1 MSSEN
6 LAKINAARET
16 DGKFGAQLHAVSDV
30 AVANPERPEWLNGWP
45 ETLPVPE
52 LSFHVGDDNVITTS
66 ADIDGETF
74 VEAWNPGD
82 DVHSQESHAFE
93 LGFGSEEETAAAE
106 EWIKAKHEQIAANLR
121 AEMHDAVERAR
132 HRVMA
137 KTTGQPVPVSD
148 EELDAIIE
156 SNSRALNN
164 AQEDMELAATARIA
178 RGILTDHPDAAAMVL
193 YVAEVDDMG
202 EVVTGVSARDANG
215 QVLGEYDG
223 SDNPKWTGDLANLSA
238 SNGRWDR
245 YTPDKREDA
254 EDWYTVDLKAASA
267 WSPGTR

>member
-30 AVANPERPEWLNGWP
+30 AIANPERPEWLNGWP

-82 DVHSQESHAFE
+82 DVHSQESHAFD
-93 LGFGSEEETAAAE
+93 LGIGTEDEVEAAE
-106 EWIKAKHEQIAANLR
+106 EWIKTKHEQIAANLR

-148 EELDAIIE
+148 EELDAIITV
-156 SNSRALNN
+156 NSVVLNQ
-164 AQEDMELAATARIA
+164 AQKDMELASTARLA
-178 RGILTDHPDAAAMVL
+178 RGALEDHPTAESIVL
-193 YVAEVDDMG
+193 AVAEVDAEGD
-202 EVVTGVSARDANG
+202 VVNGFSVRDADGNE
-215 QVLGEYDG
+215 LAEYDAHA
-223 SDNPKWTGDLANLSA
+223 STGWA
-238 SNGRWDR
+238 SHAASLPAGNAWWDR
-245 YTPDKREDA
+245 YTPKSYKDPEA
-254 EDWYTVDLKAASA
+254 AYTIDLKAASA